1 MDSYQSKEIFEITS
15 VAHVLSRELT
25 AKLAESVQDSIDA
38 GEYTSALEEAA
49 YYVAVSGNPVPAGL
63 VEQVEQLDR
72 KYQMEWTAYALRVLL
87 TPQGEEV
94 EDLPTIE

>member
-1 MDSYQSKEIFEITS
+1 MDSYISEEIVEVNS
-15 VAHVLSRELT
+15 VTHALSRELT
-25 AKLAESVQDSIDA
+25 AKLAGSVQNSIDA

-63 VEQVEQLDR
+63 VEQVEQLDH
-72 KYQMEWTAYALRVLL
+72 KYQAESTAYALRVLL